1 MEQLEYFR
9 VIFVIF
15 SSIITNEV
23 IERKKRKKKERVGI
37 NIFRRESF
45 KKRLKFA

>member
-37 NIFRRESF
+37 NIFDEKVLR
-45 KKRLKFA
+45 KD

>member
-37 NIFRRESF
+37 NIFNEKVLR
-45 KKRLKFA
+45 KD